1 MTEHPNHTPTETT
14 PMHKSTPRRAL
25 VVVCGELTPYRVHW
39 HRRIAREMAEFELHT
54 LYFPHRAHKAWTY
67 TDLRDIGLITFE
79 PKRPADYETKAEVV
93 RMSTRL
99 STFLKN
105 PHLRTRYLV
114 NRAEAKEAARVLA
127 WLEEIRPAAVV
138 LNGYAGHPFMDI
150 LPWGK
155 KRGVP
160 VLVWADSNVHGDK
173 GTWARRMLKKII
185 VTRRLRHAS
194 AVLPC
199 GTNGRALFQRYYP
212 HPDRM
217 FFVPLE
223 PDYAKIESMTDE
235 DARAVRETYGL
246 DPARKRIIVVCR
258 LIPLKRVDTV
268 IDAFA
273 RLAAERPEWDLL
285 IVGDGPERAGL
296 EARVPADLKP
306 RVIFP
311 GFITDE
317 KIVFAM
323 YRGSDVM
330 CLASEYEAWALV
342 VNEAAASGLAM
353 VVSKVVGA
361 APEFVREGVNGRT
374 FTPGEVGEIEA
385 CLREVTK
392 PENLDRMKAASKQV
406 VAEWRAKADPIAGL
420 RAALRTVGVLKS

>member
-1 MTEHPNHTPTETT
+1 M
-14 PMHKSTPRRAL
+14 KSYRPKL
-25 VVVCGELTPYRVHW
+25 VLVCGELTPYRVHW
-39 HRRIAREMAEFELHT
+39 HRRIARELTEFELVT
-54 LYFPHRAHKAWTY
+54 LYFPHRAQKAWTF
-67 TDLRDIGLITFE
+67 DDVSELGLVKFE
-79 PKRPADYETKAEVV
+79 PKRPAGFETKAEVV

-99 STFLKN
+99 STLLKQ
-105 PHLRTRYLV
+105 PHLRMRYLV
-114 NRAEAKEAARVLA
+114 ERAEVRETKRVME
-127 WLEEIRPAAVV
+127 WLEANRPAAIL

-173 GTWARRMLKKII
+173 GTLPRRILKKLV
-185 VTRRLRHAS
+185 VTRRLRDAS

-199 GTNGRALFQRYYP
+199 GSNGKSVFLRYFP

-217 FFVPLE
+217 FYVPLE
-223 PDYAKIESMTDE
+223 PDYSKIDAIAAE
-235 DARAVRETYGL
+235 DARTVQATYGL

-258 LIPLKRVDTV
+258 LIALKRVETI

-273 RLAAERPEWDLL
+273 EVAAERPEWDLL

-296 EARVPADLKP
+296 EARVPDALRS
-306 RVIFP
+306 RVLFP

-317 KIVFAM
+317 KIVFSM
-323 YRGSDVM
+323 YRSSDVM

-353 VVSKVVGA
+353 VVSNVVGA

-374 FTPGEVGEIEA
+374 FTPGEVGEIAA
-385 CLREVTK
+385 CFRDVMK
-392 PENLDRMKAASKQV
+392 PENLERMKAASKVV

-420 RAALRTVGVLKS
+420 RAALRSVGALKE